1 MPSTVL
7 CINGAAHVPLLI
19 LEESLCTLAV
29 SVIMWSEGSRGDT
42 FPVMTNGQ
50 LSASSHSSIGICTRG
65 RRAGR
70 DLRGEIRTP
79 RGQWGVP
86 TPFVV
91 LSVREQSERSV
102 FPDRLKTMR
111 NTTLPLG
118 RLSTAICNYWRPY
131 SRVRGYCSSPA
142 TVWDGAAAAAEW
154 PGTLAPGPRP
164 RRGRGG
170 QICRINRVNGDL
182 VLISASHILKGVF
195 DW

>member
-1 MPSTVL
+1 M
-7 CINGAAHVPLLI
+7 G
-19 LEESLCTLAV
+19 
-29 SVIMWSEGSRGDT
+29 SEGSRGDT

-91 LSVREQSERSV
+91 LSVREQSERCV

-142 TVWDGAAAAAEW
+142 TVWDGATAGGGVTW
-154 PGTLAPGPRP
+154 HPPRPGSRP
-164 RRGRGG
+164 RRGYGD
-170 QICRINRVNGDL
+170 QICRINWVDGYL
-182 VLISASHILKGVF
+182 VLISAFHILKGVF